1 MTSQEIPALVG
12 PEEGESGE
20 AGQVHVLLVDELRL
34 DADVV
39 DQELAGAL
47 PWIFSVTST
56 QVNIESSQG
65 IRLD

>member
-12 PEEGESGE
+12 LEEGERGE
-20 AGQVHVLLVDELRL
+20 AGQVDVLLVDELRL

-47 PWIFSVTST
+47 HGYLALVQL

-65 IRLD
+65 I